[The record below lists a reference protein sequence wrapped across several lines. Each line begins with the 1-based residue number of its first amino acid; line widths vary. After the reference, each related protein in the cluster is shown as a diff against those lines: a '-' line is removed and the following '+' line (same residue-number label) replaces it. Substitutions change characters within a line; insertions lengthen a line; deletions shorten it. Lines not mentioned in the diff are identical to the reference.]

1 MADMLPSKKDPDC
14 VKTQN
19 LAAFG
24 AADFWMSTDPTFSST
39 REAINSAFFGVLKST
54 Q

>member
-1 MADMLPSKKDPDC
+1 VVYQVNGPDC

-19 LAAFG
+19 LVSFDAAAF
-24 AADFWMSTDPTFSST
+24 WISTCPTFSST
-39 REAINSAFFGVLKST
+39 REAINSVIFGVFLGT